1 MKFSRLHSIFFN
13 KCPKCHEGQ
22 FFQTNN
28 PYNLKKFDKMNEKC
42 SHCDESFMPE
52 PGFYVGAMYV
62 SYGISVAVT
71 SLYFFGLVIFLKVS
85 ATIVLI
91 ILVLSIILL
100 MPISFRLSRLI
111 WINFFVDY
119 SKNQD
124 FK

>member
-1 MKFSRLHSIFFN
+1 MKSSKLYSVFFN

-42 SHCDESFMPE
+42 SHCDQSFIPE

-71 SLYFFGLVIFLKVS
+71 SLYFFGLVIFLKVP
-85 ATIVLI
+85 ATIVLA
-91 ILVLSIILL
+91 ILVLNIILL

-111 WINFFVDY
+111 WINFFVAY
-119 SKNQD
+119 ENPKNQN
-124 FK
+124 

>member
-1 MKFSRLHSIFFN
+1 MKSSKLYSIFFN

-28 PYNLKKFDKMNEKC
+28 PYDLKKFDKMNEKC
-42 SHCDESFMPE
+42 SHCGENFTPE

-71 SLYFFGLVIFLKVS
+71 SLYFFGLVIYLKVS
-85 ATIVLI
+85 ATIVLA

-100 MPISFRLSRLI
+100 IPISFRLSRLI

-119 SKNQD
+119 SENQD

>member
-1 MKFSRLHSIFFN
+1 MKFPRLYSIFFN

-42 SHCDESFMPE
+42 SRCGENFTPE

-85 ATIVLI
+85 AIIVLA

-119 SKNQD
+119 EKP
-124 FK
+124 